1 MCEHVCIGKKH
12 YWVIN
17 EGRKAWESAWVSGR
31 VPRSKINDQ
40 GDHETTTFTPKPS
53 QCLQHGSVVNV
64 VKVLVMG
71 SRCEGFGYRLTL

>member
-1 MCEHVCIGKKH
+1 M
-12 YWVIN
+12 
-17 EGRKAWESAWVSGR
+17 SGR